1 MDYKARIIGMLEKI
15 TDLKKLERIYW
26 YMQRILVR

>member
-15 TDLKKLERIYW
+15 MDPKKLERIYW
-26 YMQRILVR
+26 YVQRILVR